1 MGGSS
6 TIVDAI
12 NFVNTASSQRIE
24 PGSVNLPPAP
34 WPAHF
39 KTEPTSDQVTKIA
52 ANVVDT
58 VNNHFDKVPDLFLDS
73 QDGFWRDHLALTWDL
88 RTLKGKDK
96 IRNFLQAEAQV
107 KKVPLQ
113 IQIDESQAFRKP
125 QVGGFAPVN
134 GLRGIQFFI
143 TFTSQNGKGRG
154 VVRLVQEHKTE
165 EWKIWTF
172 FLTLDEYRGH
182 PEPKGPNRPKGV
194 EHGGQPGRM
203 NWAQKRQEEINF
215 TKNEPDVLILGC
227 GQGGLTAAARLKM
240 LGVSSL
246 IIDRN
251 PRIGD
256 NWRNRYH
263 QLVLHDPVWYDH
275 LPYLPFPD
283 HWPIFTP
290 KDKLADWFD
299 SYAKALDLNVWL
311 RSTIVSSEYD
321 NARKSWKVVIRR
333 SFVKSSRPSA
343 TSSSNPPTAGAP
355 AATQVEEEI
364 EHMELTVYPK
374 HIIQCTGGSGKPN
387 MPTSIP
393 GITGGVFKG
402 DRLCHSS
409 QFTTATPLAK
419 RGSKKAI
426 VVGAC
431 NSSHDICQDFYE
443 RGYDVTM
450 VQRSST
456 FVVSSS
462 AALKYLIGPLYSEGG
477 PAVEDAD
484 LFLWSHPSEV
494 LKTLQ
499 QDLTKLTI
507 EHDAEL
513 LAGLDRA
520 GFKLDKGVDGAG
532 LFAKY
537 LQRQGGYYIDV
548 GTSKLIVEGKI
559 AVKSG
564 VGIAA
569 VVENGLKMED
579 GEVLEADEIVFATGY
594 SNMRST
600 AREVFG
606 NEQVGDKVGDV
617 WGWNEE
623 GEMRGIWTRSGHEA
637 FWFHGGNLALA
648 RYYSRVVAL
657 QIKASLDGLL

>member
-12 NFVNTASSQRIE
+12 NFVDTASSQRIE
-24 PGSVNLPPAP
+24 PGSVNLKPAP

-39 KTEPTSDQVTKIA
+39 KTEPTSDQVAKIA

-73 QDGFWRDHLALTWDL
+73 QAGFWRDHLALTWDL

-134 GLRGIQFFI
+134 GLKGIQFFI

-321 NARKSWKVVIRR
+321 NARKAWKIVIRR
-333 SFVKSSRPSA
+333 SF
-343 TSSSNPPTAGAP
+343 
-355 AATQVEEEI
+355 I

-387 MPTSIP
+387 MPTTIP
-393 GITGGVFKG
+393 GIAGGVFKG

-569 VVENGLKMED
+569 VVEKGLKMED

>member
-1 MGGSS
+1 MGDSN

-12 NFVNTASSQRIE
+12 NFVDTASSQRIE
-24 PGSVNLPPAP
+24 PGSVNHPPAP

-39 KTEPTSDQVTKIA
+39 KTEPTPEEVAKIA
-52 ANVVDT
+52 ANVVNT
-58 VNNHFDKVPDLFLDS
+58 VNNHFDKVPDLFLHES
-73 QDGFWRDHLALTWDL
+73 QPGFWRDHLALTWKL

-96 IRNFLQAEAQV
+96 IRNFLQTEAHV
-107 KKVPLQ
+107 KEVPLQ
-113 IQIDESQAFRKP
+113 IQVDESHPFRKP
-125 QVGGFAPVN
+125 QVAGFAPVD
-134 GLRGIQFFI
+134 GLKGIQFYI

-154 VVRLVQEHKTE
+154 MVRLVQEEKTE
-165 EWKIWTF
+165 EWKIWTLF
-172 FLTLDEYRGH
+172 TTLEEYRDQR
-182 PEPKGPNRPKGV
+182 EPRGPNRPKGV

-215 TKNEPDVLILGC
+215 TNHEPDVLILGC

-240 LGVSSL
+240 LNVSSL

-283 HWPIFTP
+283 TWPIFTP
-290 KDKLADWFD
+290 KDKLADWFE
-299 SYAKALDLNVWL
+299 SYAKALDLNIWL

-321 NARKSWKVVIRR
+321 SARKSWKVVIRR
-333 SFVKSSRPSA
+333 SFVK
-343 TSSSNPPTAGAP
+343 TSHAPPADGGEP
-355 AATQVEEEI
+355 GVVEEEL
-364 EHMELTVYPK
+364 EHMELTVFPK

-409 QFTTATPLAK
+409 QFTTATPLSV

-450 VQRSST
+450 IQRSST
-456 FVVSSS
+456 FVLSSS
-462 AALKYLIGPLYSEGG
+462 ATLKYLIGPIYSEGG

-484 LFLWSHPSEV
+484 MFVWSYPSEV
-494 LKTLQ
+494 LKSLQ
-499 QDLTKLTI
+499 KDLTKLTI

-513 LAGLDRA
+513 LAGLDKA

-548 GTSKLIVEGKI
+548 GTSKLIIEGKI

-564 VGIAA
+564 VGIAE

-579 GEVLEADEIVFATGY
+579 GTVLEADEIVFATGY
-594 SNMRST
+594 DNMRTT

-606 NEQVGDKVGDV
+606 NEEVGDKVKDV
-617 WGWNEE
+617 WGWDEE
-623 GEMRGIWTRSGHEA
+623 GEMIGIWNRSGHEA

-648 RYYSRVVAL
+648 RYYSRVVGL
-657 QIKASLDGLL
+657 QVRASLDGLL